1 VLGAKPAPLAQDAW
15 TTVLCIAYLR
25 RHQAA
30 DKPLWQGMEAKALAW
45 LQAGW
50 PKSPGTPSI
59 GSAVLAAMK
68 LL

>member
-1 VLGAKPAPLAQDAW
+1 M
-15 TTVLCIAYLR
+15 
-25 RHQAA
+25 
-30 DKPLWQGMEAKALAW
+30 WQGMEAKALAW

-50 PKSPGTPSI
+50 PQDPETPSV